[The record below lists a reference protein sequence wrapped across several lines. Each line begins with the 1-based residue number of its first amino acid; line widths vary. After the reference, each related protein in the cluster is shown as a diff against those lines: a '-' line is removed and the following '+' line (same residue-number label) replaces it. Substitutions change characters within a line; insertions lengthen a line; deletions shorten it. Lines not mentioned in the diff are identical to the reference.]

1 MRVRAPWRQ
10 LEYKRHTLR
19 AARRNAFHN
28 ALPHSRGVNCIRD
41 GPLETRGP
49 AQITFRCLN

>member
-1 MRVRAPWRQ
+1 MRVLP
-10 LEYKRHTLR
+10 LGSGLSKRYTLR
-19 AARRNAFHN
+19 NASRNALQN
-28 ALPHSRGVNCIRD
+28 ALPNRRGVDCVRD